1 MKITLENK
9 EEDSAMHPSQS
20 KIIPAS
26 EDILCSRKNTDTAG
40 VNRLKTTR
48 SSKNL
53 LIDAISKDVYGLL
66 NPVLCMI
73 KNIQHYMSTVN
84 KKLRIKIKVQH
95 WGMMR
100 QMSFTLTSVNTFSET
115 SQVYYKTFTRP
126 GHIVVL

>member
-26 EDILCSRKNTDTAG
+26 EDILCLRKNTDTAG
-40 VNRLKTTR
+40 VNRLTTTR

-73 KNIQHYMSTVN
+73 KTYSIICQ
-84 KKLRIKIKVQH
+84 L
-95 WGMMR
+95 
-100 QMSFTLTSVNTFSET
+100 
-115 SQVYYKTFTRP
+115 
-126 GHIVVL
+126 

>member
-26 EDILCSRKNTDTAG
+26 EDILCSRNNTDMAG
-40 VNRLKTTR
+40 VNRLTTTR

-73 KNIQHYMSTVN
+73 KNIQCYMSTVN

-126 GHIVVL
+126 EHIVVL